1 MLFMQKPITA
11 LVLLLALAAC
21 GQPPEQVTEPV
32 SDSQTTQSADSVAQE
47 TQSESQRLNSWF
59 DAKYEEL
66 LQLSPIQLTFLG
78 RKERNNELDDFS
90 MAGADL
96 QLEWAR
102 AAVAEM
108 QREFDYEQLDAE
120 TKTSW
125 DIWMYQYEQS
135 ERAVQF
141 RNNGLTFEQM
151 NGAQSFLPTFLISFH
166 LIEEAAD
173 VEALISRI
181 RESARALD
189 QLLVTAQE
197 SSQLGVI
204 TPGFALDGVIQQS
217 RNVISG
223 IPFTEGEDSA
233 MWTDAKTDVQALV
246 TAGTLDQ
253 LRADELLEQTRVAL
267 MEHLGPAY
275 ERVIAWAEA
284 EKAKVPEISTGLVS
298 QPNGLAYYNYL
309 LETQTTT
316 TLTADEIH
324 QIGLADVA
332 RLRSEMEAVKEL
344 AGFSGTLQEFFVMLR
359 ETRDDERFYYPN
371 DDAGRQGYIDDAT
384 AAIEN
389 IKAQLPNYFKTL
401 PQADLVVRRVEA
413 FREQDGA
420 AQHYY
425 PGTPDGSRPGVYY
438 AHLSDMNAMPKS
450 EMEVIAYHEGLPG
463 HHMQISIAQELQ
475 GIPMFRT
482 QAGFTAYSEGWGL
495 YSEYLA
501 SEMPD
506 TYVNPY
512 SKFGRLM
519 SEMWRAIR
527 LVVDTGLHAEGW
539 TEQQAVDYFA
549 ANSSVPLTAIRSE
562 VQRYIVMPGQATSY
576 KIGMN
581 KFLELRAHARA
592 ELGDEFDIRDFHDTV
607 LLGGAMPLAL
617 LERRV
622 MQWIETVK
630 AQ

>member
-1 MLFMQKPITA
+1 MQKPITA

-189 QLLVTAQE
+189 QLLVTAQD

>member
-1 MLFMQKPITA
+1 MQKPITA
-11 LVLLLALAAC
+11 LVLLLALAGC

>member
-1 MLFMQKPITA
+1 MQKPITA
-11 LVLLLALAAC
+11 LVLLLALAGC
-21 GQPPEQVTEPV
+21 GQPPEQVTETV

>member
-233 MWTDAKTDVQALV
+233 LWTDAKTDVQALV

-253 LRADELLEQTRVAL
+253 LRADELLELARVAL
-267 MEHLGPAY
+267 MEDLGPAY

>member
-1 MLFMQKPITA
+1 MQKPITA

-108 QREFDYEQLDAE
+108 QREFNYDQLDAE

-189 QLLVTAQE
+189 QLLVTAQD